1 MNTLT
6 AVVAIA
12 TLTTGIY
19 SNDVA
24 AKTVSEQIRAD
35 IEIQLTELHQ
45 DTQRQTKM
53 AMTKSS
59 IDLLAMLTAEQDVAA
74 AIFATK
80 TIRTS
85 NSMAE

>member
-1 MNTLT
+1 MVKQTKEHT
-6 AVVAIA
+6 Q
-12 TLTTGIY
+12 
-19 SNDVA
+19 
-24 AKTVSEQIRAD
+24 QIIHVQKHVAD